1 MKTTNTF
8 KKRSAFRI
16 TKYFRWLQSIKNVS
30 TRVHEKSTKQ
40 KTKEKNERKN
50 GKTYLTKIIEWWNW
64 HQKNMRKSKYAKI
77 VWYDTVTWWYH
88 LTNCN
93 EKKIDEEV

>member
-8 KKRSAFRI
+8 KKVSPFRI
-16 TKYFRWLQSIKNVS
+16 TKYFRWIQSIKNVN
-30 TRVHEKSTKQ
+30 TRVDEKSTKQ
-40 KTKEKNERKN
+40 KAKEKNERKN
-50 GKTYLTKIIEWWNW
+50 GKIYLTKIMEWWNW
-64 HQKNMRKSKYAKI
+64 HQKNMRKSKYTKI

>member
-8 KKRSAFRI
+8 KKASAFRI

-50 GKTYLTKIIEWWNW
+50 GKTYLDYLSIK
-64 HQKNMRKSKYAKI
+64 
-77 VWYDTVTWWYH
+77 WY
-88 LTNCN
+88 C
-93 EKKIDEEV
+93 

>member
-8 KKRSAFRI
+8 KKASAFRI

-40 KTKEKNERKN
+40 KTKEKNEKKKWKN
-50 GKTYLTKIIEWWNW
+50 LFRLSVNKVIL
-64 HQKNMRKSKYAKI
+64 
-77 VWYDTVTWWYH
+77 
-88 LTNCN
+88 LTNNN
-93 EKKIDEEV
+93 ENNRMMKLTSEEHAQK

>member
-8 KKRSAFRI
+8 KKGSAFRI

-40 KTKEKNERKN
+40 KTNKKNERKN
-50 GKTYLTKIIEWWNW
+50 EKTYLDYLSIK
-64 HQKNMRKSKYAKI
+64 
-77 VWYDTVTWWYH
+77 WY
-88 LTNCN
+88 C
-93 EKKIDEEV
+93 